1 MADLSSDQMDEALLN
16 EDLALQSSMKGLPLA
31 ICLMGPTAAGK
42 TDLAL
47 ALTENLPCDIISV
60 DSALI
65 YKGMDIGTAKPD
77 KAFLQ
82 KAPHR
87 LIDIIEPNENYSVAQ
102 FYTDAYREMQKIIA
116 KGRIPLLVGG
126 TMMYYRIIQ
135 QGIANLPSADEQ
147 VRHEIAKDAEQ
158 HGWAYIHAQLAK
170 VDPDSAA
177 RIKPT
182 DSQRLQ
188 RALEVY
194 RVSGKTM
201 TQLWEDQ
208 QNQTGKASDG
218 SYTESKRLNKNSID
232 VEDMRSVVGG
242 LPPLPYRFLN
252 FSIAPVDRK
261 ELHQRIE
268 KRFDSM
274 LGNGFLDEVKGFY
287 QQEDIT
293 SEMSSMRC
301 VGYRQAWDYFEG
313 KLSYEEMRER
323 GIIATRQL
331 AKRQLTWL
339 RSWPNL
345 YQLDTNDAK
354 VLAKALKIVENA
366 AY

>member
-1 MADLSSDQMDEALLN
+1 MEHGLSEDIDVPLLN
-16 EDLALQSSMKGLPLA
+16 EDKVLQASMIGLPLA

-47 ALTENLPCDIISV
+47 ALSEHLPCDIVSV

-65 YKGMDIGTAKPD
+65 YKGMEIGTAKPD
-77 KAFLQ
+77 KAFLS

-87 LIDIIEPNENYSVAQ
+87 LIDIIEPYESYSVAQ
-102 FYTDAYREMQKIIA
+102 FYDDVHQEMQEIIN

-135 QGIANLPSADEQ
+135 QGIANLPSADED
-147 VRHEIAKDAEQ
+147 VRAIIAKDAEQ
-158 HGWAYIHAQLAK
+158 HGWSYIHAQLAEI
-170 VDPDSAA
+170 DPASAV

-182 DSQRLQ
+182 DPQRLQ

-194 RVSGKTM
+194 RVTGKTM
-201 TQLWEDQ
+201 SQLWQEQ
-208 QNQTGKASDG
+208 QDLTGKKLKGANNQEEAQKIDDVDG
-218 SYTESKRLNKNSID
+218 
-232 VEDMRSVVGG
+232 VGG
-242 LPPLPYRFLN
+242 LPPLPYKFLN
-252 FSIAPVDRK
+252 FSIAPQDRK

-268 KRFDSM
+268 KRFDKM
-274 LGNGFLDEVKGFY
+274 LETGFLKEVESFY
-287 QQEDIT
+287 QDERISADMT
-293 SEMSSMRC
+293 SMRC
-301 VGYRQAWDYFEG
+301 VGYRQAWDYLDG

-345 YQLDTNDAK
+345 YQLDTNDTK

>member
-1 MADLSSDQMDEALLN
+1 MHTTESNLELPLLLNADLKLKE
-16 EDLALQSSMKGLPLA
+16 SMKGLPLA

-47 ALTENLPCDIISV
+47 ALTEHLPCDIVSV

-77 KAFLQ
+77 QTFLK

-87 LIDIIEPNENYSVAQ
+87 LIDIIEPTESYSAAR
-102 FYTDAYREMQKIIA
+102 FYREAYEEMKDISA
-116 KGRIPLLVGG
+116 KGCIPLLVGG

-135 QGIANLPSADEQ
+135 QGIAKLPSADEQ
-147 VRHEIAKDAEQ
+147 VRAEISAEAEVN
-158 HGWAYIHAQLAK
+158 GWPYVHSLLAK
-170 VDPDSAA
+170 VDPSSAE

-182 DSQRLQ
+182 DPQRIQ

-194 RVSGKTM
+194 RVSGKTL
-201 TQLWEDQ
+201 TELWQAQEDAS
-208 QNQTGKASDG
+208 GKNEDSD
-218 SYTESKRLNKNSID
+218 YTKLEGNDSEKNELS
-232 VEDMRSVVGG
+232 G

-252 FSIAPVDRK
+252 FSIAPTDRK

-268 KRFDSM
+268 KRFDLM
-274 LGNGFLDEVKGFY
+274 LKSGFLDEVKRLY
-287 QQEDIT
+287 QRGDL
-293 SEMSSMRC
+293 SLDMPSMRC
-301 VGYRQAWDYFEG
+301 VGYRQAWEYLEG
-313 KLSYEEMRER
+313 NGNFDQMRER

-345 YQLDTNDAK
+345 YQLDTNDSK

>member
-1 MADLSSDQMDEALLN
+1 LPSASKAGFSDAEICVPSLLN
-16 EDLALQSSMKGLPLA
+16 EDAELLKRAQSLPLA

-47 ALTENLPCDIISV
+47 ALTQSLPCDIVSV

-77 KAFLQ
+77 KAFLDL
-82 KAPHR
+82 APHR
-87 LIDIIEPNENYSVAQ
+87 LIDIIEPYESYSVAQ
-102 FYTDAYREMQKIIA
+102 FYQDAYREMRAISA
-116 KGRIPLLVGG
+116 AGRVPLLVGG

-135 QGIANLPSADEQ
+135 QGIAALPSADEQ
-147 VRHEIAKDAEQ
+147 VRQQIAQQAEQ
-158 HGWAYIHAQLAK
+158 HGWAFIHQLLAE

-182 DSQRLQ
+182 DPQRLQ

-194 RVSGKTM
+194 RVTGKTM
-201 TQLWEDQ
+201 TQIWQDQ
-208 QNQTGKASDG
+208 QEATGKKTRG
-218 SYTESKRLNKNSID
+218 SYTESQDDSWI
-232 VEDMRSVVGG
+232 GG

-252 FSIAPVDRK
+252 FSIAPQDRK
-261 ELHQRIE
+261 LLHQRIAQ
-268 KRFDSM
+268 RFDLM
-274 LGNGFLDEVKGFY
+274 LAQGFVEEVRRFYEDEKMH
-287 QQEDIT
+287 
-293 SEMSSMRC
+293 SALPSMRC
-301 VGYRQAWDYFEG
+301 VGYRQVWDYLDG
-313 KLSYEEMRER
+313 RLSFEEMRER
-323 GIIATRQL
+323 GVIATRQL

-345 YQLDTNDAK
+345 YQLETNDTK